1 MSSKVVRFYFPI
13 TGKTVS
19 DSALSLVDYLYVM
32 ACYSKAYSYRCRILC
47 SELSVIRYYI
57 CILQLILNIVYIG
70 YTTHTFYSF
79 PIGYLLL
86 ICLSVQLKFKI
97 YSYSEYV
104 MKTRNFVYARTV
116 SEWEGVYILFDNPGG
131 GDIFC
136 HNWLF
141 QTNVVIIY
149 LI

>member
-1 MSSKVVRFYFPI
+1 MVRFYFPI

-47 SELSVIRYYI
+47 SELSVVRYYI

-116 SEWEGVYILFDNPGG
+116 SE
-131 GDIFC
+131 
-136 HNWLF
+136 
-141 QTNVVIIY
+141 
-149 LI
+149 